1 MISGSSEAKVKN
13 LQTSR
18 IESDSFS
25 LKINFSKNKKVESS
39 KLHQYDIKKYINP
52 ENFNFSPELLDL
64 IPTDTPPYYDKGQ
77 NYVERIVRAL
87 GYFKQCACIG
97 PSGTGKTH
105 IIYLVAELTQLPLW
119 EINCGLQT
127 SAYDLFGRYIGLGK
141 ENWIDGIIT
150 SWCRYGGILYLDE
163 ANMMKQ
169 DVATKLNPILDAR
182 GHMVLNEKDNELIE
196 RHKDAFMIISM
207 NPFSAEFTGTKPLNA
222 AFRRRMSVW
231 LNFDYMSVGNHI
243 DEKEINLLMERTEIP
258 RETAANIVEVGA
270 KLRQEYKSGDLPY
283 GPSVGDLA
291 NWARIIAD
299 GTSPIDAGN
308 ETLVAMT
315 SDDLEVQEE
324 VRKFIKSVDWGVIQT
339 SDDPKVLIIAAIEK
353 SLLEIGKPD
362 LNKVKERLME
372 DYNRT
377 LADCYDEPEFLSR
390 ILKDIYGKAH
400 VTIVDAI
407 KKNLDNMSETKPV
420 KEFLD
425 IIAR

>member
-25 LKINFSKNKKVESS
+25 LKINFSKNKKVDSS

-196 RHKDAFMIISM
+196 RHKDAYMIISL

-231 LNFDYMSVGNHI
+231 LNFDYMSVDNHI
-243 DEKEINLLMERTEIP
+243 DEQEVKLLVERSGIVK
-258 RETAANIVEVGA
+258 ETATSIVQVAA
-270 KLRQEYKSGDLPY
+270 KLRQEYKNGDLPY

-291 NWARIIAD
+291 NWGRIIAD
-299 GTSPIDAGN
+299 GASPIDAGN

-315 SDDLEVQEE
+315 SDDFEVQEE
-324 VRKFIKSVDWGVIQT
+324 VRKIIKSVDWAVIQT

-362 LNKVKERLME
+362 LNKVKQRLME

-420 KEFLD
+420 KEFLE

>member
-25 LKINFSKNKKVESS
+25 LKINFSKNKKADSS
-39 KLHQYDIKKYINP
+39 KLNQYDIKKYINP

-64 IPTDTPPYYDKGQ
+64 IPNDTPPYYDKGQ

-196 RHKDAFMIISM
+196 RHKDAYMIISL

-231 LNFDYMSVGNHI
+231 LNFDYMSVDNHI
-243 DEKEINLLMERTEIP
+243 DEQEVKLLVERSGIVK
-258 RETAANIVEVGA
+258 ETATSIVQVAA
-270 KLRQEYKSGDLPY
+270 KLRQEYKNGDLPY

-291 NWARIIAD
+291 NWGRIIAD
-299 GTSPIDAGN
+299 GASPIDAGN

-315 SDDLEVQEE
+315 SDDFEVQEE
-324 VRKFIKSVDWGVIQT
+324 VRKIIKSVDWAVIQT

-362 LNKVKERLME
+362 LNKVKQRLME

>member
-25 LKINFSKNKKVESS
+25 LKINFSKNKKADSS
-39 KLHQYDIKKYINP
+39 KLHEYDIKKYINP
-52 ENFNFSPELLDL
+52 DNFNFSPELLDL
-64 IPTDTPPYYDKGQ
+64 IPDDTPPYYDKGQ

-196 RHKDAFMIISM
+196 RHKDAYMIISL

-231 LNFDYMSVGNHI
+231 LNFDYMSVDNHI
-243 DEKEINLLMERTEIP
+243 DEQEVKLLVERSGIVK
-258 RETAANIVEVGA
+258 ETATSIVQVAA
-270 KLRQEYKSGDLPY
+270 KLRQEYKNGDLPY

-291 NWARIIAD
+291 NWGRIIAD
-299 GTSPIDAGN
+299 GASPIDAGN

-315 SDDLEVQEE
+315 SDDFEVQEE
-324 VRKFIKSVDWGVIQT
+324 VRKIIKSVDWAVIQT

-362 LNKVKERLME
+362 LNKVKQRLME

>member
-18 IESDSFS
+18 IENDSFS
-25 LKINFSKNKKVESS
+25 LKINFSKNKKVDSS
-39 KLHQYDIKKYINP
+39 KLNQYDIKKYINP
-52 ENFNFSPELLDL
+52 DNFNFSPELLDL

-196 RHKDAFMIISM
+196 RHKDAYMIISL

-231 LNFDYMSVGNHI
+231 LNFDYMSVDNHI
-243 DEKEINLLMERTEIP
+243 DEQEVKLLVERSGIVK
-258 RETAANIVEVGA
+258 ETATSIVQVAA
-270 KLRQEYKSGDLPY
+270 KLRQEYKNGDLPY

-291 NWARIIAD
+291 NWGRIIAD
-299 GTSPIDAGN
+299 GASPIDAGN

-315 SDDLEVQEE
+315 SDDFEVQEE
-324 VRKFIKSVDWGVIQT
+324 VRKIIKSVDWAVIQT

-362 LNKVKERLME
+362 LNKVKQRLME

>member
-1 MISGSSEAKVKN
+1 MNSGSSEGNVKN

-25 LKINFSKNKKVESS
+25 LKINFSKNKKVDSS

-52 ENFNFSPELLDL
+52 DNFNFPPGMQEL
-64 IPTDTPPYYDKGQ
+64 IPTDTPPFYDKGD

-182 GHMVLNEKDNELIE
+182 GHMVLNEKDNELID

-207 NPFSAEFTGTKPLNA
+207 NPFSSEFTGTKPLNA

-231 LNFDYMSVGNHI
+231 LNFDYMSVDKHI

-258 RETAANIVEVGA
+258 HETAFNIVEVAA
-270 KLRQEYKSGDLPY
+270 KLRHEYKSGDLPY

-299 GTSPIDAGN
+299 GASPIDAGN

-315 SDDLEVQEE
+315 SDDFEIQEE
-324 VRKFIKSVDWGVIQT
+324 VRKIIKSVDWAVIQT

-362 LNKVKERLME
+362 LNKVKQRLME

-377 LADCYDEPEFLSR
+377 LADCYEEPEFLSR

-407 KKNLDNMSETKPV
+407 KKNLDNLSASKPV
-420 KEFLD
+420 KKFLD

>member
-1 MISGSSEAKVKN
+1 MISGSSEGNVKN

-18 IESDSFS
+18 IESESFS
-25 LKINFSKNKKVESS
+25 LKINFSKNKKTDSS

-52 ENFNFSPELLDL
+52 DNFNFPTDMQEL
-64 IPTDTPPYYDKGQ
+64 IPTDTPPFYDKGE

-87 GYFKQCACIG
+87 GYFKQCALIG

-182 GHMVLNEKDNELIE
+182 GHMVLNEKDNELID
-196 RHKDAFMIISM
+196 RHKDAYMIISM

-231 LNFDYMSVGNHI
+231 LNFDYMSVDNHI
-243 DEKEINLLMERTEIP
+243 DEKEINLLMERAEIP
-258 RETAANIVEVGA
+258 RETATNIVEVAA

-299 GTSPIDAGN
+299 GASPIDSAN

-315 SDDLEVQEE
+315 SDDFEVQED
-324 VRKFIKSVDWGVIQT
+324 VRKIIKSVDWGITQT

-362 LNKVKERLME
+362 LNKVKQRLME

-377 LADCYDEPEFLSR
+377 LADCYEEPEFLSR

-407 KKNLDNMSETKPV
+407 KKNLDNMSASIPV

-425 IIAR
+425 LIAR

>member
-1 MISGSSEAKVKN
+1 MIPSSEGGVKK

-18 IESDSFS
+18 IDSDNFS
-25 LKINFSKNKKVESS
+25 LKINFSKTKKVDST
-39 KLHQYDIKKYINP
+39 KLHKYDIKKYINP
-52 ENFNFSPELLDL
+52 DNFNFPPDMLDL
-64 IPTDTPPYYDKGQ
+64 IPKDTPPYYDSGD

-87 GYFKQCACIG
+87 GYFKQCALIG

-141 ENWIDGIIT
+141 ENWIDGVIT

-182 GHMVLNEKDNELIE
+182 GHMVLNEKDNELIN
-196 RHKDAFMIISM
+196 RHKDAYMIISM

-231 LNFDYMSVGNHI
+231 LNFDYMSVDNHV
-243 DEKEINLLMERTEIP
+243 DEKEVNLLIERAGIP
-258 RETAANIVEVGA
+258 RDTASNIVRVAA
-270 KLRQEYKSGDLPY
+270 KLRQEYKAGDLPY

-299 GTSPIDAGN
+299 GSSPIEAGN

-315 SDDLEVQEE
+315 SDDYEIQDE
-324 VRKFIKSVDWGVIQT
+324 VRKIINSVDWGVVQT

-362 LNKVKERLME
+362 LNKVKQRLME

-377 LADCYDEPEFLSR
+377 LADCYEEPEFLNR

-400 VTIVDAI
+400 ITIVDSI
-407 KKNLDNMSETKPV
+407 KKNLEGMMGLEPV
-420 KEFLD
+420 KKFLE

>member
-25 LKINFSKNKKVESS
+25 LKINFSKNKKVDSS

-64 IPTDTPPYYDKGQ
+64 IPDDTPPYYDKGQ

-196 RHKDAFMIISM
+196 RHKDAYMIISL

-231 LNFDYMSVGNHI
+231 LNFDYMSVDNHI
-243 DEKEINLLMERTEIP
+243 DEQEVELLVERSGIFKD
-258 RETAANIVEVGA
+258 TATNIVQVAA
-270 KLRQEYKSGDLPY
+270 KLRQEYKNGDLPY

-299 GTSPIDAGN
+299 GASPIDAGN

-315 SDDLEVQEE
+315 SDDFEVQEE
-324 VRKFIKSVDWGVIQT
+324 VRKIIKSVDWAVIQT

-362 LNKVKERLME
+362 LNKVKQRLME

-390 ILKDIYGKAH
+390 ILKDIYGNAH

-407 KKNLDNMSETKPV
+407 KKNLDNMSETKQV

>member
-25 LKINFSKNKKVESS
+25 LKINFSKNKKADSS
-39 KLHQYDIKKYINP
+39 KLHEYDIKKYINP
-52 ENFNFSPELLDL
+52 DNFNFSPELLDL
-64 IPTDTPPYYDKGQ
+64 IPNDTPPYYDKGQ

-196 RHKDAFMIISM
+196 RHKDAYMIISL

-231 LNFDYMSVGNHI
+231 LNFDYMSVDNHI
-243 DEKEINLLMERTEIP
+243 DEQEVKLLVERSGIVK
-258 RETAANIVEVGA
+258 ETATSIVQVAA
-270 KLRQEYKSGDLPY
+270 KLRQEYKNGDLPY

-291 NWARIIAD
+291 NWGRIIAD
-299 GTSPIDAGN
+299 GASPIDAGN

-315 SDDLEVQEE
+315 SDDFEVQEE
-324 VRKFIKSVDWGVIQT
+324 VRKIIKSVDWAVIQT

-362 LNKVKERLME
+362 LNKVKQRLME

>member
-18 IESDSFS
+18 IENDSFS
-25 LKINFSKNKKVESS
+25 LKINFSKNKKADSS
-39 KLHQYDIKKYINP
+39 KLNQYDIKKYINP
-52 ENFNFSPELLDL
+52 DNFNFSPELLDL
-64 IPTDTPPYYDKGQ
+64 IPNDTPPYYDKGQ

-196 RHKDAFMIISM
+196 RHKDAYMIISL

-231 LNFDYMSVGNHI
+231 LNFDYMSVDNHI
-243 DEKEINLLMERTEIP
+243 DEQEVELLVERSGIFKD
-258 RETAANIVEVGA
+258 TATNIVQVAA
-270 KLRQEYKSGDLPY
+270 KLRQEYKNGDLPY

-291 NWARIIAD
+291 NWGRIIAD
-299 GTSPIDAGN
+299 GASPIDAGN

-315 SDDLEVQEE
+315 SDDFEVQEE
-324 VRKFIKSVDWGVIQT
+324 VRKIIKSVDWGVIQT

-362 LNKVKERLME
+362 LNKVKQRLME